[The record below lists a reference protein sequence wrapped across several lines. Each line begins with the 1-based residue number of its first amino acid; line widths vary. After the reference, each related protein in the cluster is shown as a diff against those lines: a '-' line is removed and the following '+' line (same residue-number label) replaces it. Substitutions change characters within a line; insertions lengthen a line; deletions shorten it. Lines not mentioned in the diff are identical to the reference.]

1 MTTPVDSDA
10 LAILRAAAALRGEAS
25 DNNLE
30 KASIARALV
39 ISDPERIAAIQRA
52 EEPSPDQMI
61 SPPLGRCWCINQRE
75 YCNLRKNC
83 AKWFQ
88 A

>member
-10 LAILRAAAALRGEAS
+10 LAILRAAAALRADQTE
-25 DNNLE
+25 NLME

-61 SPPLGRCWCINQRE
+61 SPAAWSVLVH
-75 YCNLRKNC
+75 
-83 AKWFQ
+83 
-88 A
+88 